1 MLMNHRNH
9 NLCGSTLVHL
19 RPFRDASSCTLGVG
33 LLLRLPVPYRSE
45 AFGGVHGE
53 QRPCVVGPVVAA
65 AAVALARP
73 GGDGCWY
80 STHPLGLRHRAVS
93 VAGPPLAGGRGD
105 ASAGQPHPRLV
116 ERLTRG
122 GCARQRRRGGE
133 RGYPRARVD
142 AANQRLLDHVLSAA
156 LPVRC
161 AAE

>member
-1 MLMNHRNH
+1 MPERGCLYGPLFTNCREGFFSETQRHKKSRGYADEPSEPQFVRKYA
-9 NLCGSTLVHL
+9 CAPPTFSRRLVLHL
-19 RPFRDASSCTLGVG
+19 RC
-33 LLLRLPVPYRSE
+33 
-45 AFGGVHGE
+45 
-53 QRPCVVGPVVAA
+53 
-65 AAVALARP
+65 
-73 GGDGCWY
+73 
-80 STHPLGLRHRAVS
+80 RAVS

-105 ASAGQPHPRLV
+105 AGAGQPHPRLV

-142 AANQRLLDHVLSAA
+142 AADQRLLDHVLSAA